1 MGRTG
6 IMLAFAVV
14 GFFLGVGLYWL
25 GVGLGPYLKK
35 LLPALAQTG
44 WIIAGLIGA
53 LITVILLLIWSY
65 TSKT

>member
-14 GFFLGVGLYWL
+14 GFFLGIGLYWL
-25 GVGLGPYLKK
+25 GEYLGPYLVKV
-35 LLPALAQTG
+35 LPALAQTG
-44 WIIAGLIGA
+44 WIIAGLLGA

-65 TSKT
+65 SSKS